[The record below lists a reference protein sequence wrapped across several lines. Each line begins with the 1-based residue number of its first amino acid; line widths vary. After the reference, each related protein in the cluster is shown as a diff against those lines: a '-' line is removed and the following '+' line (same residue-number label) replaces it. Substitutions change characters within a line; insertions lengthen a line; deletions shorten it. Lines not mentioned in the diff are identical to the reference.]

1 MDQWFKG
8 SLLNHKYK
16 ERHCNINAATQ
27 HLNTNLLHFK
37 CKLNWMS
44 TANKSGMMLLNKQ
57 SKQVLSGRTAYL
69 KTGFYWT
76 IYPSTSIGTLFLL
89 EICQITS

>member
-27 HLNTNLLHFK
+27 HLTTNLLHFQ
-37 CKLNWMS
+37 CKINWMS

-76 IYPSTSIGTLFLL
+76 VYPSTSIGTLFLL